1 MDHADRVA
9 AQLGPARFLLYAP
22 ASEVAGIAGRHGL
35 TAVTPL
41 DQHAHD
47 VFRVT
52 GRDGITPAD
61 LLAEVRAD
69 AAVVNFEL
77 DAPGNVSEASG
88 LQLNNATV
96 AVLDALNNTSLVEY
110 YGLNLWS
117 GFVNQPAVYRI
128 RVPESQ
134 QSYATGAG
142 VVAIIDTGVD
152 PNHPLLAPALVP
164 GYDFVHGVP
173 GPASEWSDL
182 SQQLVSALTSTTIAG
197 LDESTVP
204 VPADRQTA
212 VLNNA
217 TVAVLDNATVAV
229 LDASQLPQNFGH
241 GSMMAGL
248 VRLVAPTAQIM
259 PLKAFNSNGTA
270 KLFDVIRAIYYATE
284 HSASV
289 IAMGFSMADS
299 SVELTRAINFATSRG
314 VIVVAS
320 VGNDGRESLTFPA
333 AVRTTI
339 GVGSTTANDER
350 SLFSNFG
357 NALVRIAAPGES
369 LVTAYP
375 GGRYAAAWGTS
386 FSAALIAG
394 GAALLRQV
402 DPAISPSSAVE
413 YIGTGAV
420 GSTLKLGAGRVD
432 LFQVLRARATG
443 APPPPPPNTAPTAV
457 NDSATTPQDAPVS
470 IDVRVNDSDPDGNP
484 LTLVSVTQP
493 SHGTAVIATTGPNA
507 GTVTYQPAANFAGT
521 DSFAY
526 TISDGTLTATAVVT
540 VTVTAVNHAPTA
552 NNDAATTPAG
562 TEVVIDVLANDADV
576 DGDSLTVTA
585 VGAPQQGSTVLV
597 ASGLNAGRISYL
609 PLAGFVGIDQFT
621 YTIGDGRGGTAT
633 ATVSVTVTAVNRA
646 PAAMNDVATVV
657 EDTATALNVLSNDSD
672 PDNDVL
678 VIAGFTQPASGGSA
692 VTGTGPNAGQVV
704 YTPGADFVGT
714 DSFTYTIADGHGGAS
729 TATVTVTVTA
739 VNDAPVAVN
748 DVATVAEDA
757 TVAINVT
764 ANDLDV
770 DGVSSAS
777 SP

>member
-1 MDHADRVA
+1 MGRRLSRWFVLAALVFVLPLVDNADRVA
-9 AQLGPARFLLYAP
+9 AQSGPARFLVYAP

-41 DQHAHD
+41 DQHGHD

-110 YGLNLWS
+110 YGLNLWN

-134 QSYATGAG
+134 QGYATGAG

-182 SQQLVSALTSTTIAG
+182 SQQLISVLNSTTIDG

-204 VPADRQTA
+204 VPDARQTA

-229 LDASQLPQNFGH
+229 LDASQLPHNFGH

-259 PLKAFNSNGTA
+259 PLKAFNSDGTA

-284 HSASV
+284 HGASV
-289 IAMGFSMADS
+289 IAMGFSMPDS
-299 SVELTRAINFATSRG
+299 SVELTRAINYATSHG
-314 VIVVAS
+314 IIVVAS

-339 GVGSTTANDER
+339 GVGSTTADDQR
-350 SLFSNFG
+350 SQFSNFG

-386 FSAALIAG
+386 FSAALVAG
-394 GAALLRQV
+394 GAAVPRQV
-402 DPAISPSSAVE
+402 DPAITPSAAVE

-420 GSTLKLGAGRVD
+420 GSNLKLGAGRVD
-432 LFQVLRARATG
+432 LYEVLHARTTG
-443 APPPPPPNTAPTAV
+443 APPPPPPNTAPIAA
-457 NDSATTPQDAPVS
+457 NDSATTTEDTPIS
-470 IDVRVNDSDPDGNP
+470 IDVRLNDSDPDGNP
-484 LTLVSVTQP
+484 LTLLSVSQP
-493 SHGTAVIATTGPNA
+493 SHGTSVIATTGPGA
-507 GTVTYQPAANFAGT
+507 GTVTYQPQANFAGT

-526 TISDGTLTATAVVT
+526 TITDGTATATAVVT
-540 VTVTAVNHAPTA
+540 VTVTATNDTPTA
-552 NNDAATTPAG
+552 VNDVATTAED
-562 TEVVIDVLANDADV
+562 TEVAIDVLANDSDV
-576 DGDSLTVTA
+576 DGDPITVSA
-585 VGAPQQGSTVLV
+585 VGGPAHGSTTVV
-597 ASGLNAGRISYL
+597 TTGPNAGRISYL
-609 PLAGFVGIDQFT
+609 PSPSFVGTDVFT
-621 YTIGDGRGGTAT
+621 YTITDGQGGTAT
-633 ATVSVTVTAVNRA
+633 ATVSVTVTAVNHS
-646 PAAMNDVATVV
+646 PIAMNDLVTLL
-657 EDTATALNVLSNDSD
+657 EDTLAVV
-672 PDNDVL
+672 DVR
-678 VIAGFTQPASGGSA
+678 
-692 VTGTGPNAGQVV
+692 
-704 YTPGADFVGT
+704 
-714 DSFTYTIADGHGGAS
+714 
-729 TATVTVTVTA
+729 
-739 VNDAPVAVN
+739 
-748 DVATVAEDA
+748 
-757 TVAINVT
+757 
-764 ANDLDV
+764 AN
-770 DGVSSAS
+770 G
-777 SP
+777 